1 MSDGFKYKVTLPGY
15 EKPFVVSSGTELN
28 QQQAYEYARQQADK
42 LVSVK
47 PTPEVSTMRGLAQQ
61 VTRGAT
67 FGSGE
72 ELTAGL
78 MTGGFSG
85 PEYQRERD
93 ILRGEAAQFQQESPI
108 SSALANITGA
118 IGAPLALFKALPRA
132 AQVALSPTTLPK
144 QIATGALTGTATGAL
159 TGAGE
164 APEMAD
170 VPTYAGMTALAGGV
184 TGTGAPVVIQ
194 GGGRIIRNVLN
205 SFGIGNTEKISN
217 RMLAEA
223 LQKDNLTTAEAG
235 QVLQELRN
243 IGVPNVALADIG
255 QSLKDLAYR
264 AYVVPSTA
272 KGATKEFLSNRLVDQ
287 PNDIVK
293 GIAQKAGL
301 NPNVTGYEYLSSLA
315 DAQKT
320 AAQAAYPKAY
330 SLDVSAVP
338 FRKYVDRDVFQ
349 KAYQEAQKR
358 ADVYGESLPSIES
371 IRNSQFVPTDV
382 LHQMKIGLDR
392 VIEGETDKVTG
403 KVTAFG
409 RDVSI
414 VKRQFNDEIK
424 TLNPQYAKANQEFAD
439 FEGIN
444 KAFQTGQKYQKLDPI
459 EALDKLKTFNP
470 AQKESFRLGMMADIN
485 NRASEFK
492 GGDFT
497 RQVFMNQKQKS
508 LLRYAFDDP
517 KQYDEFV
524 KYIDGLKSQT
534 QTAKRIIGTV
544 PTAENLATIGGEGAA
559 DLLTSAATGGKSA
572 VLMNLLRQIGPRTR
586 GIGEQTSAELQKK
599 LFSVDPMEQRA
610 IMQELQKRMQAQ
622 RNLTLPSGVA
632 VGNITGLLGNQ

>member
-15 EKPFVVSSGTELN
+15 ESPFVVSSGTELN
-28 QQQAYEYARQQADK
+28 QQQAYEYARKQADSLISAK
-42 LVSVK
+42 S
-47 PTPEVSTMRGLAQQ
+47 TPEVPTGYGLAQQ
-61 VTRGAT
+61 VVRGAT
-67 FGSGE
+67 LGFGD
-72 ELTAGL
+72 ELAAALG
-78 MTGGFSG
+78 TGGFSG
-85 PEYQRERD
+85 PEYKRERD
-93 ILRGEAAQFQQESPI
+93 ILRGESAQFQQENPI
-108 SSALANITGA
+108 LSTLANITGA
-118 IGAPLALFKALPRA
+118 VGTPFGAFGMLPKS
-132 AQVALSPTTLPK
+132 AQVALSPTTLSK
-144 QIATGALTGTATGAL
+144 QIGVGALTGTVSGAI

-170 VPTYAGMTALAGGV
+170 VPFYSTVSGLAGGA
-184 TGTGAPVVIQ
+184 TGTAAPIVIQ
-194 GGGRIIRNVLN
+194 GGGRLIRNVLN

-217 RMLAEA
+217 RMIAEA
-223 LQKDNLTTAEAG
+223 LQKDNLTADEAG
-235 QVLQELRN
+235 QVLQELQN
-243 IGVPNVALADIG
+243 IGVPKVALADIG

-272 KGATKEFLSNRLVDQ
+272 KGATKEFLSNRLADQ

-301 NPNVTGYEYLSSLA
+301 NPNVTGYEYLTSLA
-315 DAQKT
+315 DNQKL

-330 SLDVSAVP
+330 SLDISAVP
-338 FRKYVDRDVFQ
+338 FRKYVDRDLFK

-358 ADVYGESLPSIES
+358 ADAYGETLPSIES
-371 IRNSQFVPTDV
+371 IKKSQFVPTDV

-392 VIEGETDKVTG
+392 VIEGETDKLTG
-403 KVTAFG
+403 KMTGFG
-409 RDVSI
+409 NDVSI

-424 TLNPQYAKANQEFAD
+424 SLNPQYAKANAEFSD
-439 FEGIN
+439 SERIN
-444 KAFQTGQKYQKLDPI
+444 NAFQTGQKYQKLNPA
-459 EALDKLKTFNP
+459 EALDKLKKFNS
-470 AQKESFRLGMMADIN
+470 AEKESFRLGMMADIN

-497 RQVFMNQKQKS
+497 RQVFMSDKQKS

-544 PTAENLATIGGEGAA
+544 PTAENLATLGGEGAA
-559 DLLTSAATGGKSA
+559 DLLTTAATGGKTA
-572 VLMNLLRQIGPRTR
+572 VIGNILRQISPRMR
-586 GIGEQTSAELQKK
+586 GISEQTSAELQKK
-599 LFSVDPMEQRA
+599 LFSVDPIEQRA
-610 IMQELQKRMQAQ
+610 IMQELQKRAQAQ
-622 RNLTLPSGVA
+622 RNLTLPTGVS

>member
-15 EKPFVVSSGTELN
+15 ESPFVVSSGTELN
-28 QQQAYEYARQQADK
+28 QQQAYEYARKQADS
-42 LVSVK
+42 LVSAK
-47 PTPEVSTMRGLAQQ
+47 PTPEVPTGYGLAQQ
-61 VTRGAT
+61 VVRGAT
-67 FGSGE
+67 FGFGD
-72 ELTAGL
+72 ELAAALG
-78 MTGGFSG
+78 TGGFSG
-85 PEYQRERD
+85 SEYKRERD
-93 ILRGEAAQFQQESPI
+93 ILRGESAQFQQENPI
-108 SSALANITGA
+108 LSTLANITGA
-118 IGAPLALFKALPRA
+118 VGTPFGAFGMLPKS
-132 AQVALSPTTLPK
+132 AQVALSPATFPK
-144 QIATGALTGTATGAL
+144 QIGVGALTGTVSGAI

-170 VPTYAGMTALAGGV
+170 VPFYSTVSGLAGGA
-184 TGTGAPVVIQ
+184 TGTAAPIVIQ
-194 GGGRIIRNVLN
+194 GGGRLIRNVLN

-223 LQKDNLTTAEAG
+223 LQKDNLTADEAG
-235 QVLQELRN
+235 QVLQELQN
-243 IGVPNVALADIG
+243 IGVPKVALADIG

-272 KGATKEFLSNRLVDQ
+272 KGATKEFLSNRLADQ

-301 NPNVTGYEYLSSLA
+301 NPSVTGYEYLTSLA
-315 DAQKT
+315 DNQKL

-330 SLDVSAVP
+330 SLDISAAP

-358 ADVYGESLPSIES
+358 ADVYGESLPSIEA
-371 IRNSQFVPTDV
+371 IKKSQFIPTDV

-424 TLNPQYAKANQEFAD
+424 SLNPQYAKANQEFAD

-444 KAFQTGQKYQKLDPI
+444 KAFQTGQKYQKLTPA
-459 EALDKLKTFNP
+459 EALDKLKAFNP

-497 RQVFMNQKQKS
+497 RQVFISDKQKS

-524 KYIDGLKSQT
+524 NYIDGLKSQT

-544 PTAENLATIGGEGAA
+544 PTAENLATLGGEGAA
-559 DLLTSAATGGKSA
+559 DLLTTAATGGKTA
-572 VLMNLLRQIGPRTR
+572 VIGNILRQISPRMR
-586 GIGEQTSAELQKK
+586 GISEQTSAELQKK
-599 LFSVDPMEQRA
+599 LFSVDPIEQRA
-610 IMQELQKRMQAQ
+610 IMQELQKRAQAQ
-622 RNLTLPSGVA
+622 RNLTLPTGVS

>member
-28 QQQAYEYARQQADK
+28 QQQAYEYARKQADS
-42 LVSVK
+42 LVSAK
-47 PTPEVSTMRGLAQQ
+47 PTPEVPTAYGLAQQ

-67 FGSGE
+67 FGSGD
-72 ELTAGL
+72 ELAAGL

-85 PEYQRERD
+85 PEYKRERD
-93 ILRGEAAQFQQESPI
+93 ILRGESAQFQQDNPI

-118 IGAPLALFKALPRA
+118 VGAPLAVFKTLPKA
-132 AQVALSPTTLPK
+132 AQAFLSPTTLPK
-144 QIATGALTGTATGAL
+144 QIATGAVTGAASGAL
-159 TGAGE
+159 TGVGE
-164 APEMAD
+164 APEMSD
-170 VPTYAGMTALAGGV
+170 VPFYAGVSGLAGGA
-184 TGTGAPVVIQ
+184 TGTAAPVVIQ
-194 GGGRIIRNVLN
+194 GGGRLIRNVLN
-205 SFGIGNTEKISN
+205 SFGFGNTENISN

-223 LQKDNLTTAEAG
+223 LRKDNLTADEAG
-235 QVLQELRN
+235 KVLTELRT

-272 KGATKEFLSNRLVDQ
+272 KGTTKDFLSARLADQ

-301 NPNVTGYEYLSSLA
+301 NPNVTGYEYLTSLS

-330 SLDVSAVP
+330 SLDISAVP

-358 ADVYGESLPSIES
+358 ADVYGETLPSIES
-371 IRNSQFVPTDV
+371 IKKSQFIPTDV

-424 TLNPQYAKANQEFAD
+424 SLNPQYAKANAEFAD

-444 KAFQTGQKYQKLDPI
+444 KAFQTGQKYQKLNPA
-459 EALDKLKTFNP
+459 EALDKLKKFNS
-470 AQKESFRLGMMADIN
+470 AEKESFRLGMMADIN
-485 NRASEFK
+485 NKASEFK

-497 RQVFMNQKQKS
+497 RQVFMSDKQKS
-508 LLRYAFDDP
+508 LLRYAFDDS
-517 KQYDEFV
+517 KQYDTFV

-544 PTAENLATIGGEGAA
+544 PTAENLATIGGEDAA
-559 DLLTSAATGGKSA
+559 NLLTSAATGGKSA
-572 VLMNLLRQIGPRTR
+572 LIMNALRQIGPRAG
-586 GIGEQTSAELQKK
+586 GISEQTSAELQKK
-599 LFSVDPMEQRA
+599 LFSVSPVEQSA
-610 IMQELQKRMQAQ
+610 IMNELRKRSQAE
-622 RNLTLPSGVA
+622 RNLTLPTGVS